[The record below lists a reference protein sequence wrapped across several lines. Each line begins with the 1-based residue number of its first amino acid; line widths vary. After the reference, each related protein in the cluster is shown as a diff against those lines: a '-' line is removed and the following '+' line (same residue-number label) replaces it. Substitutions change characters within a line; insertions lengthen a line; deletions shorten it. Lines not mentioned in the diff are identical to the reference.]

1 MMLKKN
7 GIYTV
12 TIEDIGHKGE
22 GIGKV
27 KGIPLF
33 IQGGLPGDEL
43 KVEVT
48 KLKKNYGF
56 AKLLEIQK
64 PSEKRVISRCPLA
77 EVCGGCQIMSM
88 DYSEQLNIKT
98 QRVKETLKRIGKIE
112 STVHGTLGMEEPYH
126 YRNKA
131 QFPIGMDGNTP
142 IMGFFKTGTHE
153 IVNTEHCYIQHPV
166 NDVLTKIVKE
176 YIAKHGLTV
185 YNEKSRKGL
194 LRHMVSRISYET
206 GDVMVI
212 FVINGKDLPYKEE
225 LIERLKK
232 KVKNLKTV
240 VQNMNTKNTNVI
252 FGDKTTTL
260 YGEGYI
266 MDRINELSF
275 YISPRSFFQVNP
287 MQTKVLYEK
296 ALEYADLT
304 GEETVF
310 DLYCGIGSISLFLAQ
325 KAKKV
330 YGIEIVPEAIEDAKK
345 NAELNNLTNTEFILG
360 AAEEEVPK
368 LYEKG
373 ITADVVVVDPPRKGC
388 EEKVLETMVK
398 MDPRRIVYV
407 SCNPSTLA
415 RDLAYLEENGYET
428 REVQPVDLFPH
439 SAHVEC
445 VALMYKRG
453 KMVP

>member
-1 MMLKKN
+1 MLKKN

-43 KVEVT
+43 KVEIT

-56 AKLLEIQK
+56 ASLLEIQK
-64 PSEKRVISRCPLA
+64 PSNKRVIPRCPLA
-77 EVCGGCQIMSM
+77 EVCGGCQIMGM
-88 DYSEQLNIKT
+88 NYSEQLNIKT
-98 QRVKETLKRIGKIE
+98 QRVRETLKRIGKIDAPVNE
-112 STVHGTLGMEEPYH
+112 TLGMDEPYH

-131 QFPIGMDGNTP
+131 QFPIGMDGTTP

-176 YIAKHGLTV
+176 YIAKHSVTV
-185 YNEKSRKGL
+185 YDERSRKGL
-194 LRHMVSRISYET
+194 LRHMISRISNKT
-206 GDVMVI
+206 GEVMVI
-212 FVINGKDLPYKEE
+212 FVINGKELPHQEK
-225 LIERLKK
+225 LIGTLKK
-232 KVKNLKTV
+232 EVENLKTV
-240 VQNMNTKNTNVI
+240 VQNINTKNTNVI
-252 FGDKTTTL
+252 FGDQTTTL
-260 YGEGYI
+260 YGDGFI
-266 MDRINELSF
+266 VDQIKDLSF

-287 MQTKVLYEK
+287 IQTRVLYEK
-296 ALEYADLT
+296 ALEYAKLT
-304 GEETVF
+304 GDETVF

-325 KAKKV
+325 KANKV
-330 YGIEIVPEAIEDAKK
+330 YGIEIVPEAVEDAKK
-345 NAELNNLTNTEFILG
+345 NATLNKLTNTQFILG
-360 AAEEEVPK
+360 AAEDAVPK
-368 LYEKG
+368 LYEKA

-398 MDPRRIVYV
+398 MDPKRIVYV

-415 RDLAYLEENGYET
+415 RDLAYLEEHGYKT
-428 REVQPVDLFPH
+428 QEVQPVDLFPH
-439 SAHVEC
+439 SAHVEA
-445 VALMYKRG
+445 VALLTKEPEG
-453 KMVP
+453 L

>member
-1 MMLKKN
+1 MLKKK
-7 GIYTV
+7 GIYTI

-43 KVEVT
+43 KVEIT

-64 PSEKRVISRCPLA
+64 PSPQRVIPRCPIA

-88 DYSEQLNIKT
+88 NYSEQLSIKT
-98 QRVKETLKRIGKIE
+98 RRVQETLKRIGRVEGPVKE
-112 STVHGTLGMEEPYH
+112 TLGMKEPYH

-131 QFPIGMDGNTP
+131 QFPIGMDGSKP

-153 IVNTEHCYIQHPV
+153 IVNAKHCYIQDPV
-166 NDVLTKIVKE
+166 NDVITKIVKE
-176 YIAKHGLTV
+176 YIAKYSVSV
-185 YNEKSRKGL
+185 YDERSREGL
-194 LRHMVSRISYET
+194 LRHMVSRISYKTKE
-206 GDVMVI
+206 VMII
-212 FVINGKDLPYKEE
+212 FVINGKELPYEQD
-225 LIERLKK
+225 LIRELKK
-232 KVKNLKTV
+232 EVTNLKTV
-240 VQNMNTKNTNVI
+240 VQNINRKNTNVI
-252 FGDKTTTL
+252 FGEKTTTL

-266 MDRINELSF
+266 VDQLMDLSF

-287 MQTKVLYEK
+287 MQTQVLYQK
-296 ALEYADLT
+296 ALEYADLK
-304 GEETVF
+304 GDETVF

-325 KAKKV
+325 RAKKV
-330 YGIEIVPEAIEDAKK
+330 YGIEIVPEAIKDAKK
-345 NAELNNLTNTEFILG
+345 NADLNNFSNTEFLLG
-360 AAEEEVPK
+360 AAEKEVPK

-388 EEKVLETMVK
+388 EEVVLETMVK
-398 MDPRRIVYV
+398 MSPKKIVYV

-415 RDLAYLEENGYET
+415 RDLAYLEERGYET
-428 REVQPVDLFPH
+428 KEVQPVDLFPH
-439 SAHVEC
+439 TSHVEC
-445 VALMYKRG
+445 VVLMSRA
-453 KMVP
+453 

>member
-1 MMLKKN
+1 MMLKKD

-12 TIEDIGHKGE
+12 TIEDLGHKGE

-33 IQGGLPGDEL
+33 IEGGLPGDEL

-64 PSEKRVISRCPLA
+64 PSDKRVIPRCPIA
-77 EVCGGCQIMSM
+77 GVCGGCQIMNL

-98 QRVKETLKRIGKIE
+98 RRVREALKRIGKVEAPVKETI
-112 STVHGTLGMEEPYH
+112 GMKEPYH

-131 QFPIGMDGNTP
+131 QFPIGMQGNEP
-142 IMGFFKTGTHE
+142 VMGFFKTGTHE

-166 NDVLTKIVKE
+166 NDVLTRIVKA
-176 YIAKHGLTV
+176 YIKKHSITV

-194 LRHMVSRISYET
+194 LRHMVSRVSYET
-206 GDVMVI
+206 GEVMVI
-212 FVINGKDLPYKEE
+212 FVINGKELPHKEE
-225 LIERLKK
+225 LINDLKSE
-232 KVKNLKTV
+232 VQNLKTV
-240 VQNMNTKNTNVI
+240 VLNINTKNTNVI
-252 FGDKTTTL
+252 FGEKTRTL

-266 MDRINELSF
+266 VDKLKDLSF

-287 MQTKVLYEK
+287 TQTEVLYDK
-296 ALEYADLT
+296 ALEFAKLNK
-304 GEETVF
+304 EQTVF
-310 DLYCGIGSISLFLAQ
+310 DLYCGIGSITLFLAKQ
-325 KAKKV
+325 AKKV

-345 NAELNNLTNTEFILG
+345 NAELNGLQNTEFIRG
-360 AAEEEVPK
+360 AAEKEVPK

-373 ITADVVVVDPPRKGC
+373 ITADVVVIDPPRKGC

-398 MDPRRIVYV
+398 MDPERIVYV

-415 RDLAYLEENGYET
+415 RDLAYLEENGYKT

-439 SAHVEC
+439 TSHVEVVC
-445 VALMYKRG
+445 LLTRI
-453 KMVP
+453 

>member
-12 TIEDIGHKGE
+12 TIEDLGHKGE

-43 KVEVT
+43 KVEIT

-64 PSEKRVISRCPLA
+64 PSDKRVLPKCPIA
-77 EVCGGCQIMSM
+77 EVCGGCQIMSL

-98 QRVKETLKRIGKIE
+98 QRVRETLKRIGKID
-112 STVHGTLGMEEPYH
+112 STVLDTLGMEEPYH

-131 QFPIGMDGNTP
+131 QFPIGMDGSTP

-153 IVNTEHCYIQHPV
+153 IVNTEHCYIQHSV
-166 NDVLTKIVKE
+166 NDVLTGIVKE
-176 YIAKHGLTV
+176 YIAKHFITV
-185 YNEKSRKGL
+185 YDEKSRKGL

-206 GDVMVI
+206 GEVMVI
-212 FVINGKDLPYKEE
+212 FVINGTELPFKEE
-225 LIERLKK
+225 LIESLKK
-232 KVKNLKTV
+232 EVKSLKTV
-240 VQNMNTKNTNVI
+240 VQNINTKNTNVI

-260 YGEGYI
+260 YGEGFI
-266 MDRINELSF
+266 VDKIKDLSF

-287 MQTKVLYEK
+287 IQTKVLYEK
-296 ALEYADLT
+296 ALEYANLT

-345 NAELNNLTNTEFILG
+345 NADLNNFTNTEFILG
-360 AAEEEVPK
+360 AAEVAVPK

-398 MDPRRIVYV
+398 MDPKRIVYV

-415 RDLAYLEENGYET
+415 RDLAYLEENGYKT
-428 REVQPVDLFPH
+428 IEVQPVDLFPH
-439 SAHVEC
+439 SAHVETVC
-445 VALMYKRG
+445 LLERK
-453 KMVP
+453 

>member
-1 MMLKKN
+1 MLKKN

-43 KVEVT
+43 KVEIT

-64 PSEKRVISRCPLA
+64 PSEKRVIPRCPLA

-98 QRVKETLKRIGKIE
+98 QRVKETLKRIGKID

-131 QFPIGMDGNTP
+131 QFPIGMDGSTP

-166 NDVLTKIVKE
+166 NDVLTRVVKE
-176 YIAKHGLTV
+176 YITKYSLTV
-185 YNEKSRKGL
+185 YNEKSKKGL
-194 LRHMVSRISYET
+194 LRHMISRISNKT
-206 GDVMVI
+206 GEVMVI
-212 FVINGKDLPYKEE
+212 FVINGKELPQKEE
-225 LIERLKK
+225 LINALKSE
-232 KVKNLKTV
+232 VKNLKTV
-240 VQNMNTKNTNVI
+240 VLNINTKNTNVI
-252 FGDKTTTL
+252 FGEKTRTL

-266 MDRINELSF
+266 IDKLKDLFF

-287 MQTKVLYEK
+287 TQTEVLYDK
-296 ALEYADLT
+296 ALEFANLNK
-304 GEETVF
+304 EQTVF
-310 DLYCGIGSISLFLAQ
+310 DLYCGIGSITLFLAKQ
-325 KAKKV
+325 AKKV

-345 NAELNNLTNTEFILG
+345 NAKLNDLQNTEFIRG
-360 AAEEEVPK
+360 AAEKEVPK

-373 ITADVVVVDPPRKGC
+373 ITADVVVIDPPRKGC

-398 MDPRRIVYV
+398 MDPERIVYV

-415 RDLAYLEENGYET
+415 RDLAYLEENGYKT

-439 SAHVEC
+439 TSHVET
-445 VALMYKRG
+445 VVLITRK
-453 KMVP
+453 

>member
-1 MMLKKN
+1 MLKRN

-33 IQGGLPGDEL
+33 IHGGLPGDEL
-43 KVEVT
+43 KVEIT

-64 PSEKRVISRCPLA
+64 PSDRRVIPRCPIA
-77 EVCGGCQIMSM
+77 EICGGCQIMSLE
-88 DYSEQLNIKT
+88 YSEQLNIKT
-98 QRVKETLKRIGKIE
+98 QRVHETLKRIGKIDVP
-112 STVHGTLGMEEPYH
+112 VHDTLGMEEPYH

-131 QFPIGMDGNTP
+131 QFPIGMEGSTP

-153 IVNTEHCYIQHPV
+153 IVNTEHCYIQDPV

-176 YIAKHGLTV
+176 YIAKHSVTV
-185 YNEKSRKGL
+185 YDEGSRKGL
-194 LRHMVSRISYET
+194 LRHMVSRISNKT
-206 GDVMVI
+206 GEVMVI
-212 FVINGKDLPYKEE
+212 FVINGKELPHQEE
-225 LIERLKK
+225 LIERLKQE
-232 KVKNLKTV
+232 VNNLKTV
-240 VQNMNTKNTNVI
+240 AQNINTKNTNVI
-252 FGDKTTTL
+252 FGETTTIL

-266 MDRINELSF
+266 VDHLMDLSF

-287 MQTKVLYEK
+287 TQTKVLYEK
-296 ALEYADLT
+296 ALEYADLN

-325 KAKKV
+325 KSKKV

-345 NAELNNLTNTEFILG
+345 NAELNNFTNTEFILG
-360 AAEEEVPK
+360 AAEVAVPK

-388 EEKVLETMVK
+388 EEIVLETMVK
-398 MDPRRIVYV
+398 MDPKRIVYV

-415 RDLAYLEENGYET
+415 RDLAYLEENGYKT
-428 REVQPVDLFPH
+428 IEVQPVDLFPH

-453 KMVP
+453 KIVP

>member
-1 MMLKKN
+1 MLKKN

-22 GIGKV
+22 GVGKV

-56 AKLLEIQK
+56 AKLLDIQK
-64 PSEKRVISRCPLA
+64 PSDQRVIPRCPIA
-77 EVCGGCQIMSM
+77 EVCGGCQIMSL

-98 QRVKETLKRIGKIE
+98 RRVRETLQRLGKIDAP
-112 STVHGTLGMEEPYH
+112 VHAAMGMKEPYH

-131 QFPIGMDGNTP
+131 QFPVGMEGNTP
-142 IMGFFKTGTHE
+142 VMGFFKTGTHE

-176 YIAKHGLTV
+176 YIGKYSVTV
-185 YNEKSRKGL
+185 YDEKSRQGL
-194 LRHMVSRISYET
+194 LRHMVSRVSNKT
-206 GDVMVI
+206 GEVMVI
-212 FVINGKDLPYKEE
+212 FVINGKELPYKEE
-225 LIERLKK
+225 LIRELKK
-232 KVKNLKTV
+232 EVKNLKTV
-240 VQNMNTKNTNVI
+240 VQNINTKNTNVI
-252 FGDKTTTL
+252 FGEKTATL

-266 MDRINELSF
+266 VDQLMDLSF

-287 MQTKVLYEK
+287 TQTQVLYQK
-296 ALEYADLT
+296 ALDYADLKR
-304 GEETVF
+304 EETVF

-325 KAKKV
+325 QAKKV

-345 NAELNNLTNTEFILG
+345 NGELNNLSNTEFLLG
-360 AAEEEVPK
+360 AAEDVVPK

-388 EEKVLETMVK
+388 EETVLETMVK
-398 MDPRRIVYV
+398 MDPKKIVYV

-415 RDLAYLEENGYET
+415 RDLAYLEERGYQT
-428 REVQPVDLFPH
+428 KEVQPVDLFPH
-439 SAHVEC
+439 TSHVEC

-453 KMVP
+453 KIVP

>member
-1 MMLKKN
+1 MLKKK
-7 GIYTV
+7 GIYTI

-43 KVEVT
+43 KVEIT

-64 PSEKRVISRCPLA
+64 PSPQRVIPRCPIA

-88 DYSEQLNIKT
+88 NYSEQLSIKT
-98 QRVKETLKRIGKIE
+98 RRVQETLKRIGRVEGPVKE
-112 STVHGTLGMEEPYH
+112 TLGMKEPYH

-131 QFPIGMDGNTP
+131 QFPIGMDGSKP

-153 IVNTEHCYIQHPV
+153 IVNAKHCYIQDPV
-166 NDVLTKIVKE
+166 NDVITKIVKE
-176 YIAKHGLTV
+176 YIAKYSVSV
-185 YNEKSRKGL
+185 YDERSREGL
-194 LRHMVSRISYET
+194 LRHMVSRISYKTKE
-206 GDVMVI
+206 VMII
-212 FVINGKDLPYKEE
+212 FVINGKELPYEQD
-225 LIERLKK
+225 LIRELKK
-232 KVKNLKTV
+232 EVTNLKTV
-240 VQNMNTKNTNVI
+240 VQNINRKNTNVI
-252 FGDKTTTL
+252 FGEKTTTL

-266 MDRINELSF
+266 VDQLMDLSF

-287 MQTKVLYEK
+287 MQTQVLYQK
-296 ALEYADLT
+296 ALEYADLK
-304 GEETVF
+304 GDETVF

-325 KAKKV
+325 RAKKV
-330 YGIEIVPEAIEDAKK
+330 YGIEIVPEAIKDAKK
-345 NAELNNLTNTEFILG
+345 NADLNNFSNTEFLLG
-360 AAEEEVPK
+360 AAEKEVPK

-388 EEKVLETMVK
+388 EEVVLETMVK
-398 MDPRRIVYV
+398 MSPKKIVYV

-415 RDLAYLEENGYET
+415 RDLAYLEERGYET
-428 REVQPVDLFPH
+428 KEVQPVDLFPH
-439 SAHVEC
+439 TSHVEA
-445 VALMYKRG
+445 VVLMSKVG
-453 KMVP
+453 K

>member
-12 TIEDIGHKGE
+12 TIEDLGHKGE

-33 IQGGLPGDEL
+33 IEGGLPGDEL

-56 AKLLEIQK
+56 AKLLEIEK
-64 PSEKRVISRCPLA
+64 PSDKRVIPRCPIA
-77 EVCGGCQIMSM
+77 EVCGGCQIMNL

-98 QRVKETLKRIGKIE
+98 KRVRETLKRIGKVEAPVRETI
-112 STVHGTLGMEEPYH
+112 GMNEPYH

-131 QFPIGMDGNTP
+131 QFPIGLQGNEP
-142 IMGFFKTGTHE
+142 VMGFFKTGTHE

-166 NDVLTKIVKE
+166 NDVLTRIVKA
-176 YIAKHGLTV
+176 YIKKHSITV

-194 LRHMVSRISYET
+194 LRHMVSRVSYET
-206 GDVMVI
+206 GEVMVI
-212 FVINGKDLPYKEE
+212 FVINGKELPHEEE
-225 LIERLKK
+225 LIKALKSE
-232 KVKNLKTV
+232 VQNLKTV
-240 VQNMNTKNTNVI
+240 VLNVNTKNTNVI
-252 FGDKTTTL
+252 FGEETRTL

-266 MDRINELSF
+266 IDKLKDLSF

-287 MQTKVLYEK
+287 TQTEVLYDK
-296 ALEYADLT
+296 ALEFANLNK
-304 GEETVF
+304 EQTVF
-310 DLYCGIGSISLFLAQ
+310 DLYCGIGSITLFLAKQ
-325 KAKKV
+325 AKKV

-345 NAELNNLTNTEFILG
+345 NAELNGLQNTEFIRG
-360 AAEEEVPK
+360 AAEKEVPK

-373 ITADVVVVDPPRKGC
+373 ITADVVVIDPPRKGC

-398 MDPRRIVYV
+398 MDPERIVYV

-415 RDLAYLEENGYET
+415 RDLAYLEENGYNT

-439 SAHVEC
+439 TSHVEA
-445 VALMYKRG
+445 VTLLTKDSEG
-453 KMVP
+453 L

>member
-1 MMLKKN
+1 MLKKN

-33 IQGGLPGDEL
+33 IHGGLPGDEL
-43 KVEVT
+43 KVEIT

-64 PSEKRVISRCPLA
+64 PSDRRVIPRCPIA
-77 EVCGGCQIMSM
+77 EICGGCQIMSLE
-88 DYSEQLNIKT
+88 YSEQLNIKT
-98 QRVKETLKRIGKIE
+98 QRVHETLKRIGKIDVP
-112 STVHGTLGMEEPYH
+112 VHDTLGMEEPYH

-131 QFPIGMDGNTP
+131 QFPIGMEGSTP

-153 IVNTEHCYIQHPV
+153 IVNTEHCYIQDPV

-176 YIAKHGLTV
+176 YIAKHSVTV
-185 YNEKSRKGL
+185 YDEGSRKGL
-194 LRHMVSRISYET
+194 LRHMVSRISNKT
-206 GDVMVI
+206 GEVMVI
-212 FVINGKDLPYKEE
+212 FVINGKELPHQEE
-225 LIERLKK
+225 LIERLKQE
-232 KVKNLKTV
+232 VNNLKTV
-240 VQNMNTKNTNVI
+240 AQNINTKNTNVI
-252 FGDKTTTL
+252 FGETTTIL

-266 MDRINELSF
+266 VDHLMDLSF

-287 MQTKVLYEK
+287 TQTKVLYEK
-296 ALEYADLT
+296 ALEYADLN

-325 KAKKV
+325 KSKKV

-345 NAELNNLTNTEFILG
+345 NAELNNFTNTEFILG
-360 AAEEEVPK
+360 AAEVAVPK

-388 EEKVLETMVK
+388 EEIVLETMVK
-398 MDPRRIVYV
+398 MDPKRIVYV

-415 RDLAYLEENGYET
+415 RDLAYLEENGYKT
-428 REVQPVDLFPH
+428 IEVQPVDLFPH

-453 KMVP
+453 KIVP

>member
-1 MMLKKN
+1 MLKKN

-43 KVEVT
+43 KVEIT

-64 PSEKRVISRCPLA
+64 PSEKRVIPRCPLA

-98 QRVKETLKRIGKIE
+98 QRVKETLKRIGKID

-131 QFPIGMDGNTP
+131 QFPIGMDGSTP

-166 NDVLTKIVKE
+166 NDVLTRVVKE
-176 YIAKHGLTV
+176 YITKYSLTV
-185 YNEKSRKGL
+185 YNEKSKKGL
-194 LRHMVSRISYET
+194 LRHMISRISNKT
-206 GDVMVI
+206 GEVMVI
-212 FVINGKDLPYKEE
+212 FVINGKELPQKEE
-225 LIERLKK
+225 LINALKSE
-232 KVKNLKTV
+232 VKNLKTV
-240 VQNMNTKNTNVI
+240 VLNINTKNTNVI
-252 FGDKTTTL
+252 FGEKTRTL

-266 MDRINELSF
+266 IDKLKDLFF

-287 MQTKVLYEK
+287 TQTEVLYDK
-296 ALEYADLT
+296 ALEFANLNK
-304 GEETVF
+304 EQTVF
-310 DLYCGIGSISLFLAQ
+310 DLYCGIGSITLFLAKQ
-325 KAKKV
+325 AKKV

-345 NAELNNLTNTEFILG
+345 NAKLNDLQNTEFIRG
-360 AAEEEVPK
+360 AAEKEVPK

-373 ITADVVVVDPPRKGC
+373 ITADVVVIDPPRKGC

-398 MDPRRIVYV
+398 MDPERIVYV

-415 RDLAYLEENGYET
+415 RDLAYLEENGYKT

-439 SAHVEC
+439 TSHVET
-445 VALMYKRG
+445 VVLMSRAEK
-453 KMVP
+453 

>member
-12 TIEDIGHKGE
+12 TIEDLGHKGE

-33 IQGGLPGDEL
+33 IEGGLPGDEL

-56 AKLLEIQK
+56 AKLLEIEK
-64 PSEKRVISRCPLA
+64 PSDKRVIPRCPIA
-77 EVCGGCQIMSM
+77 EVCGGCQIMNL

-98 QRVKETLKRIGKIE
+98 KRVRETLKRIGKVEAPVQETI
-112 STVHGTLGMEEPYH
+112 GMKEPYH

-131 QFPIGMDGNTP
+131 QFPIGMEGNEP
-142 IMGFFKTGTHE
+142 VMGFFKTGTHE

-166 NDVLTKIVKE
+166 NDVLTRIVKA
-176 YIAKHGLTV
+176 YIKKHSITV

-194 LRHMVSRISYET
+194 LRHMVSRVSYET
-206 GDVMVI
+206 GEVMVI
-212 FVINGKDLPYKEE
+212 FVINGKELPQKEE
-225 LIERLKK
+225 LINALKSE
-232 KVKNLKTV
+232 VKNLKTV
-240 VQNMNTKNTNVI
+240 VLNVNTKNTNVI
-252 FGDKTTTL
+252 FGEKTRTL

-266 MDRINELSF
+266 IDKLKDLSF

-287 MQTKVLYEK
+287 TQTEVLYDK
-296 ALEYADLT
+296 ALEFANLNK
-304 GEETVF
+304 EQTVF
-310 DLYCGIGSISLFLAQ
+310 DLYCGIGSITLFLAKQ
-325 KAKKV
+325 AKKV

-345 NAELNNLTNTEFILG
+345 NAKLNDLQNTEFIRG
-360 AAEEEVPK
+360 AAEKEVPK

-373 ITADVVVVDPPRKGC
+373 ITADVVVIDPPRKGC

-398 MDPRRIVYV
+398 MDPERIVYV

-415 RDLAYLEENGYET
+415 RDLAYLEENGYKT

-439 SAHVEC
+439 TSHVEVVC
-445 VALMYKRG
+445 LLTRI
-453 KMVP
+453 

>member
-1 MMLKKN
+1 MLKRN

-33 IQGGLPGDEL
+33 IHGGLPGDEL
-43 KVEVT
+43 KVEIT

-64 PSEKRVISRCPLA
+64 PSDRRVIPRCPIA
-77 EVCGGCQIMSM
+77 EICGGCQIMSLE
-88 DYSEQLNIKT
+88 YSEQLNIKT
-98 QRVKETLKRIGKIE
+98 QRVHETLKRIGKIDVP
-112 STVHGTLGMEEPYH
+112 VHDTLGMEEPYH

-131 QFPIGMDGNTP
+131 QFPIGMEGSTP

-153 IVNTEHCYIQHPV
+153 IVNTEHCYIQDPV

-176 YIAKHGLTV
+176 YIAKHSVTV
-185 YNEKSRKGL
+185 YDEGSRKGL
-194 LRHMVSRISYET
+194 LRHMVSRISNKT
-206 GDVMVI
+206 GEVMVI
-212 FVINGKDLPYKEE
+212 FVINGKELPHQEE
-225 LIERLKK
+225 LIERLKQE
-232 KVKNLKTV
+232 VNNLKTV
-240 VQNMNTKNTNVI
+240 AQNINTKNTNVI
-252 FGDKTTTL
+252 FGETTTIL

-266 MDRINELSF
+266 VDHLMDLSF

-287 MQTKVLYEK
+287 TQTKVLYEK
-296 ALEYADLT
+296 ALEYADLN

-310 DLYCGIGSISLFLAQ
+310 DLYCGIGSISLFLA
-325 KAKKV
+325 KKSKKV

-345 NAELNNLTNTEFILG
+345 NAELNNFTNTEFILG
-360 AAEEEVPK
+360 AAEVAVPK

-388 EEKVLETMVK
+388 EEIVLETMVK
-398 MDPRRIVYV
+398 MDPKRIVYV

-415 RDLAYLEENGYET
+415 RDLAYLEENGYKT
-428 REVQPVDLFPH
+428 IEVQPVDLFPH

-453 KMVP
+453 KIVP

>member
-1 MMLKKN
+1 MLKKN

-43 KVEVT
+43 KVEIT

-64 PSEKRVISRCPLA
+64 PSDKRVIPRCPLA
-77 EVCGGCQIMSM
+77 EVCGGCQIMSL
-88 DYSEQLNIKT
+88 DYSAQLNIKT
-98 QRVKETLKRIGKIE
+98 ERVEETLKRIGKIDAP
-112 STVHGTLGMEEPYH
+112 VHETIGMEEPFH

-131 QFPIGMDGNTP
+131 QFPIGMEKGTP

-166 NDVLTKIVKE
+166 NDVLTTIVKE
-176 YIAKHGLTV
+176 HISKYSLTV
-185 YNEKSRKGL
+185 YDEKRRKGL
-194 LRHMVSRISYET
+194 FRHMVSRISYKT
-206 GDVMVI
+206 GEVMVI
-212 FVINGKDLPYKEE
+212 FVINGKELPFKEE
-225 LIERLKK
+225 LIDTLKK
-232 KVKNLKTV
+232 DVKNLSTV
-240 VQNMNTKNTNVI
+240 VQNINTKNTNVI
-252 FGDKTTTL
+252 FGEKTTTL
-260 YGEGYI
+260 YGKGFI
-266 MDRINELSF
+266 VDQIKDLSF

-287 MQTKVLYEK
+287 LQTRVLYEK
-296 ALEYADLT
+296 ALDYANLT

-330 YGIEIVPEAIEDAKK
+330 YGIEIVRDAIEDAKK
-345 NAELNNLTNTEFILG
+345 NAELNNFTNTEFLLG
-360 AAEEEVPK
+360 AAEEVVPK
-368 LYEKG
+368 LYQKG

-388 EEKVLETMVK
+388 EEIVLETMVK
-398 MDPRRIVYV
+398 MDPEKIVYV

-415 RDLAYLEENGYET
+415 RDLAYLEENGYQT

-439 SAHVEC
+439 SAHIETIV
-445 VALMYKRG
+445 LLTK
-453 KMVP
+453 K